1 MNSKER
7 YFYFGE
13 ADIATT
19 GEACMFPLSSF
30 LGITPADANRASLHF
45 NSRNGAATD
54 DIVTIT
60 RNNGA
65 GAAGFKAFCEEMV
78 GLLQTQKVFTVVVDG
93 ETDVKALPHSAN
105 SCGVATEA

>member
-30 LGITPADANRASLHF
+30 LGMTPVDTNRVAIHF
-45 NSRNGAATD
+45 KSRNGEATN
-54 DIVTIT
+54 DIVNVTLLGDT
-60 RNNGA
+60 FNDTKTFMSR
-65 GAAGFKAFCEEMV
+65 MV
-78 GLLQTQKVFTVVVDG
+78 GLFQSQKSFNMIIDG
-93 ETDVKALPHSAN
+93 ETSISAMPGN
-105 SCGVATEA
+105 ISSVGVATEA